1 MLIKLFKHNF
11 ASLCLTQQP
20 WLAIIVFVAGPQA
33 RRLCPDL
40 AEEDEEGREIRL
52 RGNKT
57 SSVGVWFSCI
67 QSFPRYHL
75 NNCSSSDI
83 EKAKK
88 RAKRLRKRNTQHY
101 ALRQFRDEN
110 SAKIRPC
117 EVSLET
123 LEVPPEMIEI
133 AKKRSIEM
141 RNTRT
146 PSTEFVVRSDNDD
159 SVDDLLKSSSDSDSG
174 KQEILSITH
183 YSLLLLL

>member
-1 MLIKLFKHNF
+1 M
-11 ASLCLTQQP
+11 
-20 WLAIIVFVAGPQA
+20 
-33 RRLCPDL
+33 
-40 AEEDEEGREIRL
+40 
-52 RGNKT
+52 
-57 SSVGVWFSCI
+57 
-67 QSFPRYHL
+67 
-75 NNCSSSDI
+75 
-83 EKAKK
+83 
-88 RAKRLRKRNTQHY
+88 RKRNTQHY

-183 YSLLLLL
+183 YSLL